1 LGRHC
6 GIYEPPRRV
15 IRKIA
20 TLIEMEK
27 NMENSRCCGAGGG
40 VKSRFPEI
48 ARDLGKRRIRD
59 AEDIGVDTIVYSL
72 IFRGM

>member
-1 LGRHC
+1 
-6 GIYEPPRRV
+6 
-15 IRKIA
+15 
-20 TLIEMEK
+20 MEK

-48 ARDLGKRRIRD
+48 AIDLGKRRIRD